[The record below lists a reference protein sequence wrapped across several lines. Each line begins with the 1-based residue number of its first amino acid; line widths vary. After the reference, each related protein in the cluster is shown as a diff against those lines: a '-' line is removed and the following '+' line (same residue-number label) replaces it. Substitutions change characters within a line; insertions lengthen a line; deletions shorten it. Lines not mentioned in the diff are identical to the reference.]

1 VELHCDD
8 PRPRM
13 NEWSGQR
20 TGARADVEHEITGAD
35 MGLLNESASGVISE
49 LMPAPAWWPC
59 RGHDAP

>member
-1 VELHCDD
+1 
-8 PRPRM
+8 M